1 MLHHRA
7 LLSTIHQ
14 PNLTMDYPHEAQRQ
28 YQLVGGPA
36 HIQSLFISITM
47 MIIVTVFCLLA
58 VATKLRLVETKCM
71 FYFPATVSL
80 SAAAGTARAPPR
92 VSPPRATAATRSPP
106 PAWGCGWPGQ
116 GELSLVSRTQC
127 SAVIGPQQPRGGRG
141 HTARQRGG
149 GGADLQ
155 GVPGANQGAR
165 WRIAFLICSKPA

>member
-7 LLSTIHQ
+7 LLSTIHH
-14 PNLTMDYPHEAQRQ
+14 PNLTLECPHGAQRQ

-36 HIQSLFISITM
+36 HIQSLLIFIIMT
-47 MIIVTVFCLLA
+47 IIVTVFCLLA

-71 FYFPATVSL
+71 FYLSVTVSL

-92 VSPPRATAATRSPP
+92 VSPPRATAATRSPQ
-106 PAWGCGWPGQ
+106 PAWGCGWPGP